1 MKWLMFG
8 ISRFFRFI
16 VGLFGKKRD
25 AHTHWYKPIYDAVRN
40 VSIGR
45 HDVAVAHRRE
55 SRGVYSVN
63 GGRGRSG
70 VPAARRAA
78 RRRRNIKLHPHCRRR
93 GS

>member
-25 AHTHWYKPIYDAVRN
+25 AHN
-40 VSIGR
+40 
-45 HDVAVAHRRE
+45 DVAVAHRRE
-55 SRGVYSVN
+55 SGGVYSVN